1 MNKKV
6 LITGGA
12 GFIGSHTADLLFKKN
27 YEVTILDSLN
37 PKSHGSTFPDYLNK
51 NYTLVQGNILDEKL
65 MDSLLSN
72 TDYVVHLAAEMDLN
86 PDFKLFMDVNVGGTA
101 LIYEII
107 TKKGYNIK
115 KILIASSQFVYGE
128 GIWECI
134 DHGKFSPANRAEIN
148 LEIGKWDHVCPI
160 CGKEA
165 KFIPNIEEHAN
176 PGNHYSLSKYFQELL
191 SIKLGLLYN
200 IPTVAIRYSI
210 VHGPRQSLKNT
221 YSGALRNFAISLK
234 LNKELATFEDNN
246 SERDFVSVF
255 DVANANVFLLESR
268 EVGVFNLGGKDV
280 YAVSLLA
287 QIIAKKMNKK
297 YKFSS
302 VTEYRIGDI
311 RHAISSSNKLLNI
324 GWDYISNEEEAL
336 TEYIEWF
343 TKQEIDIVKFEQTQ
357 KNIRT
362 TGVVKKIKAC

>member
-1 MNKKV
+1 MKKRV

-12 GFIGSHTADLLFKKN
+12 GFIGSHTADLLFKN
-27 YEVTILDSLN
+27 GYEVTIIDSLN
-37 PKSHGSTFPDYLNK
+37 SKSHGSDFPNYLND
-51 NYTLVQGNILDEKL
+51 NFQLLRGNILDEKL
-65 MDSLLSN
+65 MYKLLSN
-72 TDYVVHLAAEMDLN
+72 TDYVIHLAAEMDLN

-107 TKKGYNIK
+107 TKNKFNVK
-115 KILIASSQFVYGE
+115 KIIVASSQFVYGE
-128 GIWECI
+128 GRWMCNE
-134 DHGKFSPANRAEIN
+134 HGIFNPSNRSEIN
-148 LEIGKWDHVCPI
+148 FEKKMWNHVCPI

-165 KFIPNIEEHAN
+165 QFIPNIEEYAN

-191 SIKLGLLYN
+191 CIKLGLLYN
-200 IPTVAIRYSI
+200 IPSVAIRYSI

-255 DVANANVFLLESR
+255 DVANANVFLLESN
-268 EVGVFNLGGKDV
+268 ETGVFNLGGKDV
-280 YAVSLLA
+280 YTVKLLA
-287 QIIAKKMNKK
+287 QIIAKKMNKNCN
-297 YKFSS
+297 FSS
-302 VTEYRIGDI
+302 TTEYRIGDI

-324 GWDYISNEEEAL
+324 GWNYISNEEEAL
-336 TEYIEWF
+336 NQYIDWF
-343 TKQEIDIVKFEQTQ
+343 LTQEIDVDKFEQTQ

-362 TGVVKKIKAC
+362 TGVVKKVKSC